1 MQNLSMVEGPV
12 SAAASVA
19 VLGCEASAGGAGA
32 GLVSTGGAGAGLVS
46 TGGAGAGAGAAGAG
60 AGGAGVSTGG
70 AGPWINA

>member
-12 SAAASVA
+12 SAAAPVA

-46 TGGAGAGAGAAGAG
+46 TGGAGAGGAGAGAG